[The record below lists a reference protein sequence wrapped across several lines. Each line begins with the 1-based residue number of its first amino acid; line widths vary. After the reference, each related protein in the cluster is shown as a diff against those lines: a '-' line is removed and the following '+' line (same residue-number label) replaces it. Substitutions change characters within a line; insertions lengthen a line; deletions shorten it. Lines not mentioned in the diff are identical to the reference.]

1 MIYGD
6 ELGAGGISTKTIP
19 PQGLNLTLKGGNGK
33 IDCTFTG
40 IASQWLYLGQY
51 YRLIA
56 KPGSAPTSPMDGVQV
71 KDVQVGA
78 IGDAVISASI
88 TGLTNGVQY
97 YVRLYVRG
105 DNGWQTSVDAVGTA
119 TPLAGI
125 LAGDMSVGTLIVDPE
140 SKYYD
145 APIVWK
151 IADIDHHLLDAGYP
165 VDAVTLITDKIITLK
180 CFDAKEPSNGNSNR
194 RSYGNNRY
202 IYSNIRQWLNSAASA
217 GSWYSAQH
225 GTDTPPTNANVWD
238 NKNEYDQEAGF
249 LAGFSE
255 NMCTALLSTAHTVG
269 KASVDGGGTETCAD
283 KIFLASC
290 TEVGLTGDHVC
301 GSKLALFSD
310 DASRLA
316 YPDAECVSKSEY
328 QASNFNAGAVWQWW
342 LADPRSSDSYGVR
355 GVTRSGASDLV
366 SAASGDRGVR
376 PLCCISK
383 NTLLSPNQNADGT
396 YNIISFA

>member
-119 TPLAGI
+119 TPLASVDAQT
-125 LAGDMSVGTLIVDPE
+125 LALGSLIRLDNADGSYANWMAIDLNNRHPGMLTLILNNPTISCQYGSGV
-140 SKYYD
+140 
-145 APIVWK
+145 
-151 IADIDHHLLDAGYP
+151 
-165 VDAVTLITDKIITLK
+165 
-180 CFDAKEPSNGNSNR
+180 
-194 RSYGNNRY
+194 SYGST
-202 IYSNIRQWLNSAASA
+202 SNIVKANCESIYAALSDRA
-217 GSWYSAQH
+217 KS
-225 GTDTPPTNANVWD
+225 VV
-238 NKNEYDQEAGF
+238 
-249 LAGFSE
+249 
-255 NMCTALLSTAHTVG
+255 LLSTFEYRYTNN
-269 KASVDGGGTETCAD
+269 SNY
-283 KIFLASC
+283 
-290 TEVGLTGDHVC
+290 LT
-301 GSKLALFSD
+301 
-310 DASRLA
+310 
-316 YPDAECVSKSEY
+316 
-328 QASNFNAGAVWQWW
+328 
-342 LADPRSSDSYGVR
+342 
-355 GVTRSGASDLV
+355 V
-366 SAASGDRGVR
+366 SAYAFPPGHSDYHGKYQYFSGDDYITKRIAYNPSGQAVGYWERDAASTSYVWAIGDDGYGRSAGYSETRYVR
-376 PLCCISK
+376 PIINILPD
-383 NTLLSPNQNADGT
+383 TQVMAVTNADG
-396 YNIISFA
+396 SHSLVA